1 VLPITHQDYTQKNST
16 RIIEMLTEKELLEIE
31 IRINQTQKGP
41 WKAYI
46 EGRDH
51 ESGSNFIMTGS
62 IENRGEDIEMI
73 GATVADYDFIASAR
87 QDIPKL
93 LNEIRELKKL
103 LEK

>member
-1 VLPITHQDYTQKNST
+1 
-16 RIIEMLTEKELLEIE
+16 MLTEKELEEIE
-31 IRINQTQKGP
+31 TRANQTQNGP

-51 ESGSNFIMTGS
+51 ESGSNFIMTGVG
-62 IENRGEDIEMI
+62 ENRGEDIEMF
-73 GATVADYDFIASAR
+73 GAKIADYDFIANAK

-93 LNEIRELKKL
+93 IAEIRELKKK

>member
-1 VLPITHQDYTQKNST
+1 
-16 RIIEMLTEKELLEIE
+16 MLTEKELLEIE
-31 IRINQTQKGP
+31 SRANQTQNGP

-51 ESGSNFIMTGS
+51 ESGSNFIMTGND
-62 IENRGEDIEMI
+62 ENRGEDIEMS
-73 GATVADYDFIASAR
+73 GATIADYEFIANAK

-93 LNEIRELKKL
+93 IAEIRELKKK

>member
-1 VLPITHQDYTQKNST
+1 
-16 RIIEMLTEKELLEIE
+16 MLTEKELFEIE
-31 IRINQTQKGP
+31 SRANQTQNGP

-51 ESGSNFIMTGS
+51 ESGSNFIMTGND
-62 IENRGEDIEMI
+62 ENRGEDIEMS
-73 GATVADYDFIASAR
+73 GATIADYEFIANAK

-93 LNEIRELKKL
+93 IAEIRELKKK